1 MNRLYPSRTIWAISN
16 ALIWIRM
23 HYMLGLLICIAETC
37 SDLLAHLYCPLVHAS
52 CVNGYYSVV
61 CVLREFDGLPSSF
74 CFFYP
79 PVWSSKVSTW
89 CQVYLPGL
97 FREILI
103 CDQLSDGLS
112 DDINRTTAF
121 SVANIINHLQVL
133 LGKLVKPSNDIVDY
147 NTRCLCLLT
156 SKFSVD
162 HTC

>member
-37 SDLLAHLYCPLVHAS
+37 SDPGVFLNRCNKLAHLYCPLVHAS

-103 CDQLSDGLS
+103 CDCLMVFQMISIGLLLFLLLIS
-112 DDINRTTAF
+112 LTICRFCWVNW
-121 SVANIINHLQVL
+121 SNHQM
-133 LGKLVKPSNDIVDY
+133 
-147 NTRCLCLLT
+147 TLLT
-156 SKFSVD
+156 TILGAYV
-162 HTC
+162 C

>member
-52 CVNGYYSVV
+52 CVNWYYSVV

-79 PVWSSKVSTW
+79 PVWSSEVSTW
-89 CQVYLPGL
+89 CQVYPPGL

-103 CDQLSDGLS
+103 CDCLMVFQMISIGLLLFLLLIS
-112 DDINRTTAF
+112 LTICRFCWVNW
-121 SVANIINHLQVL
+121 SNHQM
-133 LGKLVKPSNDIVDY
+133 
-147 NTRCLCLLT
+147 TLLT
-156 SKFSVD
+156 TILGAYV
-162 HTC
+162 C